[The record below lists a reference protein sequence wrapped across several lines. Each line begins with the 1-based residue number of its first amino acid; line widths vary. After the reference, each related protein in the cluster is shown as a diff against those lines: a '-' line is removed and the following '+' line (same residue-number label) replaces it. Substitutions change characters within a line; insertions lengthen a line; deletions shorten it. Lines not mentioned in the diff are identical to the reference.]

1 MIRSLRIK
9 LIAVSMLSLFL
20 VLLAIIGTV
29 NILNYLDILQDAE
42 DTLTILAENQGRF
55 PESYEDIEYPSDPLS
70 PEVPYESR
78 YFSVLVSYD
87 GEILSTDTGRIAAI
101 DEATAMEYARRVF
114 ESGKTGGFLSNYR
127 FVTHSEGSDVR
138 IIFLDCGRS
147 LTTFR
152 TFLLT
157 SVSISLV
164 GMLAVLLLLILF
176 SGRLF
181 RPVIESYEKQRQ
193 FITDAGHELKTPLAI
208 IGADAEGL
216 EMDIGESEC
225 LQDIRS
231 QVTRL
236 ASLTNDLIYLSRM
249 EEQQHQL
256 QTIDLPFSEL
266 VEETARSFQTLA
278 KTQGKEYSIRI
289 HPMLSVRGDE
299 KALRQLVSILLDNAV
314 KYSPPGGNISLSL
327 DRQGKSVRLLV
338 ENSVEQISA
347 DTLEHMFD
355 RFYRADQS
363 RNSQTGGYGT
373 GLSVARAVVAAH
385 RGKITAF
392 SKNPDSISILAVF
405 PSAIKGK

>member
-1 MIRSLRIK
+1 
-9 LIAVSMLSLFL
+9 
-20 VLLAIIGTV
+20 
-29 NILNYLDILQDAE
+29 
-42 DTLTILAENQGRF
+42 
-55 PESYEDIEYPSDPLS
+55 
-70 PEVPYESR
+70 
-78 YFSVLVSYD
+78 
-87 GEILSTDTGRIAAI
+87 
-101 DEATAMEYARRVF
+101 
-114 ESGKTGGFLSNYR
+114 
-127 FVTHSEGSDVR
+127 
-138 IIFLDCGRS
+138 
-147 LTTFR
+147 
-152 TFLLT
+152 
-157 SVSISLV
+157 
-164 GMLAVLLLLILF
+164 MLAVLLLLILF

-181 RPVIESYEKQRQ
+181 RPGIESYEKQRQ

-208 IGADAEGL
+208 IGADAEVL
-216 EMDIGESEC
+216 EMEIGESEW

-363 RNSQTGGYGT
+363 RNSQTGGYGI